1 MGAGALRFGVLG
13 FWGSQFRTLEQKGPF
28 EGLHER
34 SICSEL
40 VDAQD
45 SQSHA
50 WPTWP
55 SLASSCSGSGGRAG
69 RDGRQTLGGWESPP
83 RAHAGNGPAPAYAK
97 SHAQCPEK
105 LRRAWI
111 TTARYQHGFPTTRA
125 SAKHSAKAIHGHP
138 ESRLV
143 VAERPLLQSRVGLPR
158 MILAVTLLEDASET
172 CANDNNIQF
181 AGPWHQI

>member
-1 MGAGALRFGVLG
+1 MSGASAVSSSTPRIPRAMPGRPG
-13 FWGSQFRTLEQKGPF
+13 Q
-28 EGLHER
+28 
-34 SICSEL
+34 
-40 VDAQD
+40 
-45 SQSHA
+45 A
-50 WPTWP
+50 WP
-55 SLASSCSGSGGRAG
+55 RAVRAAVAVPVAMAG
-69 RDGRQTLGGWESPP
+69 KTLRGWESPP
-83 RAHAGNGPAPAYAK
+83 RDHAGNGSAPPYAK

-172 CANDNNIQF
+172 CGNDNNIQF